1 MCDRLDLT
9 PLSSGRVGG
18 GGRGGGRGEPSSFV
32 FKALITVDDL
42 SSCIFLFSNEEIV
55 KHGASVEYGNFCR
68 CNE

>member
-1 MCDRLDLT
+1 MIIIIIIIRDIRLYLT
-9 PLSSGRVGG
+9 
-18 GGRGGGRGEPSSFV
+18 GRGEGRESSSFV

-42 SSCIFLFSNEEIV
+42 SSGIFLFSNEEIV

>member
-1 MCDRLDLT
+1 MIIIIIIIRDIRLDLT
-9 PLSSGRVGG
+9 
-18 GGRGGGRGEPSSFV
+18 GRGKGRESSSFV

-42 SSCIFLFSNEEIV
+42 SSGIFLFSNEEIV